1 MIRLLTCWSV
11 DCSKRESDSTHA
23 SSWEVFG
30 STRETSL
37 ETTLIHD
44 FTVSLN
50 KWASCLITRSITDCN
65 APTSCSLSDS
75 LAHASSRIYQMIKH
89 NYMTY
94 MYMYMQLSR
103 RDTFS
108 WINIYFDHLWFYH
121 FVQKVNEI
129 WYLRSKIIA
138 FPEYQMS
145 LTSCTKLQT
154 IKCKHLIKSIL
165 QEIVPFWKLG
175 HVHVLHVHVI
185 IRKERKKERKKDT
198 WGNGKMKKWTC
209 TTLCRFSWCK

>member
-1 MIRLLTCWSV
+1 
-11 DCSKRESDSTHA
+11 
-23 SSWEVFG
+23 
-30 STRETSL
+30 
-37 ETTLIHD
+37 
-44 FTVSLN
+44 
-50 KWASCLITRSITDCN
+50 
-65 APTSCSLSDS
+65 
-75 LAHASSRIYQMIKH
+75 
-89 NYMTY
+89 
-94 MYMYMQLSR
+94 MQLSR

-185 IRKERKKERKKDT
+185 IRKERKKERKT
-198 WGNGKMKKWTC
+198 PEAMEKWKNEHVQLFVDLVDVSSMMYTNVPHTGWHWSGH
-209 TTLCRFSWCK
+209 TTSQMN